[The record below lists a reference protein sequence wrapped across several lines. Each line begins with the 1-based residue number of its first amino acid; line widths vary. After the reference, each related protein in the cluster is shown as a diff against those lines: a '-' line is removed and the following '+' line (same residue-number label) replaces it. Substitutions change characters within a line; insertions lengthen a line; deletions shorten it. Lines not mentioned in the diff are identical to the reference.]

1 MFLVCIL
8 VRCALLCLIFWMQI
22 WMFHAHFIH
31 ACGFSSVFGSLKG
44 SCRAEREE
52 KITGADIICFCHVGL
67 ASWLTQC
74 GPVRHGCQ
82 VDVPAHILR
91 HNACTYPT
99 HWPTPIHTRGCAGV
113 IPAQPR
119 ACRACRASYVDTEKE
134 ITHLRVL
141 TPTLNEHSFL
151 LAKREH
157 TETGLAGFTYSRPAL
172 FQGRRLMDCLKQEY
186 RTKDFTSCR
195 PDYALCVFSGVHHR
209 VCICAAVHA
218 FLALCRC

>member
-8 VRCALLCLIFWMQI
+8 VRCALLCLIFWMHI

-99 HWPTPIHTRGCAGV
+99 HWPTPIHTRGCAGMTCMHAE
-113 IPAQPR
+113 PHMQTQKKK
-119 ACRACRASYVDTEKE
+119 SHTYVFSHPHWMST
-134 ITHLRVL
+134 V
-141 TPTLNEHSFL
+141 SFL
-151 LAKREH
+151 LKENTYRDR
-157 TETGLAGFTYSRPAL
+157 TGRFYIFPTSSFPRQKIDGLLKTGIQNKGFYQL
-172 FQGRRLMDCLKQEY
+172 
-186 RTKDFTSCR
+186 
-195 PDYALCVFSGVHHR
+195 
-209 VCICAAVHA
+209 
-218 FLALCRC
+218 

>member
-1 MFLVCIL
+1 MWVFVCVWLFKRFLQG
-8 VRCALLCLIFWMQI
+8 REGREDNGSRHYLLLSCWLSIMAHTMWPSQTRMPSGCTCTHSPSQR
-22 WMFHAHFIH
+22 MHVPNTLTHAHTH
-31 ACGFSSVFGSLKG
+31 TGL
-44 SCRAEREE
+44 CR
-52 KITGADIICFCHVGL
+52 DDLH
-67 ASWLTQC
+67 
-74 GPVRHGCQ
+74 
-82 VDVPAHILR
+82 
-91 HNACTYPT
+91 
-99 HWPTPIHTRGCAGV
+99 
-113 IPAQPR
+113 
-119 ACRACRASYVDTEKE
+119 ACRASYVDTEKE